1 MRNDYIL
8 LNVFKDK
15 GLLKGLTI
23 SLLTHFLLFN
33 IFPIKKDKLL
43 GDKYIPIEVINLDTK
58 IIKGD
63 SIEKTEQITKKI
75 TPIKEQKIT
84 KKRQPFV
91 EEKVKEEK
99 QDFLDNKN
107 NLLEKESLIKQQEFY
122 EEKIESNNKKRGSKE
137 GEKID
142 DIEKGSLFGKG
153 KEKITCLNCLEPRY
167 PKLALK
173 REYEGLIRI
182 NILIKKNGTVKE
194 VKIIKSSGYKILD
207 DSALKAA
214 IQSRFYPI
222 SKETFFNI
230 EYDMKL
236 NIR

>member
-1 MRNDYIL
+1 MKNNNIL
-8 LNVFKDK
+8 SFVSKDK
-15 GLLKGLTI
+15 GLLIGLVF
-23 SLLTHFLLFN
+23 SLITHLFLFTLF
-33 IFPIKKDKLL
+33 PYKKDKFL
-43 GDKYIPIEVINLDTK
+43 GDKYIPIDVINLDTP

-63 SIEKTEQITKKI
+63 SIEKNEQITKKI
-75 TPIKEQKIT
+75 TPIQEQKIN
-84 KKRQPFV
+84 KKRQPLF

-122 EEKIESNNKKRGSKE
+122 EEKIESINKKRGSIE
-137 GEKID
+137 GNKIE
-142 DIEKGSLFGKG
+142 DIEQGSLIGKG

-182 NILIKKNGTVKE
+182 NILIKKNGTVKD

-214 IQSRFYPI
+214 LQSRFYPI

-236 NIR
+236 NFR

>member
-1 MRNDYIL
+1 MKSDYIP

-15 GLLKGLTI
+15 GLLAGIVI
-23 SLLTHFLLFN
+23 SLLTHIFLFILF
-33 IFPIKKDKLL
+33 PVKKDKLL
-43 GDKYIPIEVINLDTK
+43 GDKYIPIEVINLDTS

-75 TPIKEQKIT
+75 TSIQEQKIN
-84 KKRQPFV
+84 KKRQSLL
-91 EEKVKEEK
+91 EEQVKEEQ
-99 QDFLDNKN
+99 QDSLVNKD
-107 NLLEKESLIKQQEFY
+107 NLLEKESLIKKQEFY
-122 EEKIESNNKKRGSKE
+122 EEKIESINKKRGSEE
-137 GEKID
+137 GEKIK
-142 DIEKGSLFGKG
+142 DIEKGSLIGKG
-153 KEKITCLNCLEPRY
+153 NEKITCLNCLEPRY

-173 REYEGLIRI
+173 KEYEGLIRI

-194 VKIIKSSGYKILD
+194 VKLIKSSGYKILD

-230 EYDMKL
+230 EYNMKL

>member
-1 MRNDYIL
+1 MKNDYIL

-15 GLLKGLTI
+15 GLLKGLII

-33 IFPIKKDKLL
+33 LFPIKKDKLL
-43 GDKYIPIEVINLDTK
+43 GDKYIPIEVINLDTT

-75 TPIKEQKIT
+75 TPIQEQKIN
-84 KKRQPFV
+84 KKRQPLF

-137 GEKID
+137 GEKTE
-142 DIEKGSLFGKG
+142 DIEKGSLLGKG

-214 IQSRFYPI
+214 IKSRFYPI

>member
-1 MRNDYIL
+1 ML
-8 LNVFKDK
+8 LNLFKDK
-15 GLLKGLTI
+15 GLLAGIAI
-23 SLLTHFLLFN
+23 SLITHFFLLF
-33 IFPIKKDKLL
+33 IFQVKEDKLL
-43 GDKYIPIEVINLDTK
+43 GDKYIPIEVINLDTP

-75 TPIKEQKIT
+75 TPIQEQKIN
-84 KKRQPFV
+84 KKRQPLF

-122 EEKIESNNKKRGSKE
+122 EEKIESINKKRGSIE
-137 GEKID
+137 GNKIE
-142 DIEKGSLFGKG
+142 DIEQGSLIGKG

-214 IQSRFYPI
+214 IKSRFYPI